1 MYNHTDGGTQYASIY
16 IYIHRRFRA
25 GVDKSAANCY
35 NYNEENY
42 FPQGEER
49 MKHVDIYTDGACSG
63 NPGPGGYGAILVF
76 KGLEREISGGSPET
90 TNNRMELLGAI
101 TALELLKEPCNVI
114 LTSDSKYLVD
124 GINLGWAKSWKKN
137 NWTKAD
143 KKPALNADLWG
154 RLLELLEVHD
164 VTFVWVK
171 GHAGHPY
178 NERCDELAVAA
189 INAIKSSIKI

>member
-1 MYNHTDGGTQYASIY
+1 MEKLS
-16 IYIHRRFRA
+16 F
-25 GVDKSAANCY
+25 V
-35 NYNEENY
+35 E
-42 FPQGEER
+42 
-49 MKHVDIYTDGACSG
+49 MYTDGACSG
-63 NPGPGGYGAILVF
+63 NPGPGGWGTILRFNGVE
-76 KGLEREISGGSPET
+76 KELSGGEAQT

-178 NERCDELAVAA
+178 NERCDRLATDFADSFPSTDPPV
-189 INAIKSSIKI
+189 

>member
-1 MYNHTDGGTQYASIY
+1 
-16 IYIHRRFRA
+16 
-25 GVDKSAANCY
+25 
-35 NYNEENY
+35 
-42 FPQGEER
+42 

-76 KGLEREISGGSPET
+76 KGLERELSRGYAET

-101 TALELLKEPCNVI
+101 AALELLKEPCNVL

-124 GINLGWAKSWKKN
+124 GINLGWAKSWRMN
-137 NWTKAD
+137 NWTKSD

-154 RLLELLEVHD
+154 RLLELLEIHD

-178 NERCDELAVAA
+178 NERCDRLAVEA
-189 INAIKSSIKI
+189 IEKIKNGM